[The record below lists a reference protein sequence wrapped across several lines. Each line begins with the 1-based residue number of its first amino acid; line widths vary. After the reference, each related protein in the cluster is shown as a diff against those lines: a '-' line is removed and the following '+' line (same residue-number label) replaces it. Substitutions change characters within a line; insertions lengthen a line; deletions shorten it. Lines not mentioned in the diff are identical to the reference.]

1 MRGADLRRRY
11 DFFPGWDN
19 EALLDILTNLLDRA
33 GMLEEVVVNL
43 DAIAE
48 QEMEIH
54 AGFAQED

>member
-11 DFFPGWDN
+11 EFSPGWTD
-19 EALLDILTNLLDRA
+19 ETILDVLTNLLDRA